1 MKTKL
6 VILAVVSVFAA
17 ATQAQDRLPRTISVT
32 GNCTKNVTYDR
43 GAIVVTADALDLDL
57 QKATKRATDTYEA
70 VRAAVQKLNF
80 KDVQLTTSE
89 YSVTEQKEWEK
100 ERSVS
105 KGFRARMGLQVTT
118 SEISRLGEVIAIAAK
133 QNVRDVSALN
143 SFLSADKEK
152 TEREAC
158 LEAAV
163 QNAQAKAAR
172 MAKVANA
179 KLGRIQQLVEEGAS
193 APEPV
198 SQAPGGQRMKKEV
211 AYSSM
216 MSDGGPGIEAG
227 AGRLRVN
234 VNASFALE

>member
-1 MKTKL
+1 MTTKF
-6 VILAVVSVFAA
+6 VFLAIVSVSALAA
-17 ATQAQDRLPRTISVT
+17 HASEPRSISVT
-32 GNCTKNVTYDR
+32 GNCTKTVTYDR
-43 GAIVVTADALDLDL
+43 GAIVVTADVLDLDL

-80 KDVQLTTSE
+80 KDAQLMTSE

-133 QNVRDVSALN
+133 QNVRDVSALH

-152 TEREAC
+152 TERESC

-172 MAKVANA
+172 MAKVANS
-179 KLGRIQQLVEEGAS
+179 KLGRIQQLIEEGAR
-193 APEPV
+193 APEPI
-198 SQAPGGQRMKKEV
+198 SQAPGGGGLKQKI

-216 MSDGGPGIEAG
+216 MEQDSGPGVEAG
-227 AGRLRVN
+227 AGRLSVN
-234 VNASFALE
+234 VNATFALE

>member
-1 MKTKL
+1 MKAKFAVLTL
-6 VILAVVSVFAA
+6 VGLFAVGSQAA
-17 ATQAQDRLPRTISVT
+17 ETRTISVT

-43 GAIVVTADALDLDL
+43 GAIVVTADVLDLDL
-57 QKATKRATDTYEA
+57 QKATKRATETYEA
-70 VRAAVQKLNF
+70 VRAAVQKLNL
-80 KDVQLTTSE
+80 KDAQLMTSE

-105 KGFRARMGLQVTT
+105 KGFRARMGIQVTT

-133 QNVRDVSALN
+133 QNVRDVSALH

-152 TEREAC
+152 TERESC

-163 QNAQAKAAR
+163 QNAQAKASR

-179 KLGRIQQLVEEGAS
+179 KLGRIQQLVEEGAT

-198 SQAPGGQRMKKEV
+198 SQAPGGQSRMKKEV
-211 AYSSM
+211 FSSM
-216 MSDGGPGIEAG
+216 MDEGGPGVEAG